1 MPGVDSLGGQSSRH
15 TAFSGE
21 KIMKRET
28 EELLRDLVA
37 ELGFKAMSRKQKDE
51 MADRIKKILE
61 KKERTL
67 I

>member
-1 MPGVDSLGGQSSRH
+1 
-15 TAFSGE
+15 
-21 KIMKRET
+21 MKRET